1 MRQALIQFDK
11 VSKAFGSI
19 QILKEDSLLKE
30 VLAKAESKDNLY
42 YEFEL
47 K

>member
-1 MRQALIQFDK
+1 ML
-11 VSKAFGSI
+11 GTN

-30 VLAKAESKDNLY
+30 VLAKAESKDSLY
-42 YEFEL
+42 NEFEL